1 MLLFMKPTHEKDK
14 FMNPFDF
21 FDDIYCICISSRKEK
36 KRKAEEQFK
45 QLGISDRV
53 EFFEAILSEPYWDG
67 CRESHKECIRRAK
80 EKGARNVLIFEE
92 DVLFLH
98 KDHKALEKC
107 LDDLSKTDWDL
118 FLLCGVVKE
127 VKSHVTE
134 NLCLVNAYHTH
145 AHALNRKF
153 FDTVL
158 SFEGDNK
165 RYYDDGKRVWSRG
178 SIDIFLAQK
187 TLKYMI
193 KPIMAVQPDKGSNTL
208 QRYYDNVL

>member
-1 MLLFMKPTHEKDK
+1 M
-14 FMNPFDF
+14 
-21 FDDIYCICISSRKEK
+21 
-36 KRKAEEQFK
+36 
-45 QLGISDRV
+45 
-53 EFFEAILSEPYWDG
+53 
-67 CRESHKECIRRAK
+67 
-80 EKGARNVLIFEE
+80 
-92 DVLFLH
+92 H

-107 LDDLSKTDWDL
+107 LDDLSKTDWDQ
-118 FLLCGVVKE
+118 FLLGGVVKE

-134 NLCLVNAYHTH
+134 NLCLVDAFHTH

-193 KPIMAVQPDKGSNTL
+193 KPIMAIQPDKGSNTL

>member
-1 MLLFMKPTHEKDK
+1 
-14 FMNPFDF
+14 MNPFDF
-21 FDDIYCICISSRKEK
+21 FDDIYCICISSREEK

-45 QLGISDRV
+45 Q
-53 EFFEAILSEPYWDG
+53 
-67 CRESHKECIRRAK
+67 
-80 EKGARNVLIFEE
+80 
-92 DVLFLH
+92 
-98 KDHKALEKC
+98 ALEKC
-107 LDDLSKTDWDL
+107 LDDLSKTDWDS
-118 FLLCGVVKE
+118 FLLGGVVKE

-134 NLCLVNAYHTH
+134 NLCLVDAYHTH

-158 SFEGDNK
+158 SFEGDSK

-178 SIDIFLAQK
+178 SIDIFLSEK

-193 KPIMAVQPDKGSNTL
+193 KPIMAIQPDKGSNTL